1 MVVEGTSSRS
11 KPVVSGVPQGSVL
24 GPLLFL
30 IYINDVTN
38 IELSPGTL
46 LSLYAD
52 DMLLYKQINSL
63 NDYTDLQTDINKI
76 SGWADANYLEFNTNK
91 CKTMILTRKFK
102 PGSFPPLQLKN
113 VTLEQV
119 ESYKYLGV
127 TISSSLSWSEH
138 IHSVCMKARRLVGLL
153 YRKFYTDVLFKLYTA
168 MIRPHLDYV
177 CEVWSPHLRRDIDEL
192 ERVQKLA
199 LRLCAKQWDINYE
212 NLLYN
217 FNLPSLADRRH
228 YPRLCVMYKIINE
241 LVHFPNHVFIPV
253 NSSVLRSSSRPLF
266 HQPFAHTNFFHELIC
281 ASHLF

>member
-1 MVVEGTSSRS
+1 MALLRVTHDWHEYLDKGQEVGAIFFDLRKAFDSIPHRRLIEKECNLPHALIRWISSYLTCRSQKVVVEGAISRS

-91 CKTMILTRKFK
+91 CKTMILTRKSK

-127 TISSSLSWSEH
+127 TIVSPLVSPGLS
-138 IHSVCMKARRLVGLL
+138 IFIQSV
-153 YRKFYTDVLFKLYTA
+153 
-168 MIRPHLDYV
+168 
-177 CEVWSPHLRRDIDEL
+177 
-192 ERVQKLA
+192 
-199 LRLCAKQWDINYE
+199 
-212 NLLYN
+212 
-217 FNLPSLADRRH
+217 
-228 YPRLCVMYKIINE
+228 
-241 LVHFPNHVFIPV
+241 
-253 NSSVLRSSSRPLF
+253 
-266 HQPFAHTNFFHELIC
+266 
-281 ASHLF
+281 